1 MATNSFTAVT
11 FNDGEPLDPS
21 KLNKLVD
28 NINNIYQSNA
38 LSLSNA
44 GSATGTNL
52 QVPIIFTYRYTFQNV
67 KAGSAA
73 QTHSFNFNNKF
84 TKEELNANKVFVTT
98 GITNAVGDND
108 NVNIAISDVKTGV
121 PKMFCS
127 MTGTGTRNVSVDVIA
142 ICMKDII

>member
-1 MATNSFTAVT
+1 MATNSFIPVT
-11 FNDGEPLDPS
+11 FNDGEPLDPT
-21 KLNKLVD
+21 KLNKLVE
-28 NINNIYQSNA
+28 NITNIYQSNA

-44 GSATGTNL
+44 GSSGETTL

-67 KAGSAA
+67 KAGAAA
-73 QTHSFNFNNKF
+73 QTHTFNFNNKF
-84 TKEELNANKVFVTT
+84 KDTDLNANKVFVTT

-108 NVNIAISDVKTGV
+108 NVNVAISDIKTGN
-121 PKMFCS
+121 PKIFCS

>member
-1 MATNSFTAVT
+1 MATNEFIPVT
-11 FNDGEPLDPS
+11 FNDGEPLDPT
-21 KLNKLVD
+21 KLNKLVQ

-44 GSATGTNL
+44 GSADGTTL
-52 QVPIIFTYRYTFQNV
+52 QVPVIFTYRYTFQNV
-67 KAGSAA
+67 KAGASA
-73 QTHSFNFNNKF
+73 QTHTFNFNNKF
-84 TKEELNANKVFVTT
+84 TPADLNANKVFVTT

-108 NVNIAISDVKTGV
+108 NVNVAISDVKTGA
-121 PKMFCS
+121 PKIFCS